1 MHRSVHRS
9 TGPQTTIKSKS
20 RDQEQCR
27 AEVAVVEE
35 LVQCYKALSD
45 HAAQEISP
53 EILLSP
59 ALHHDDQD
67 QEEYDI
73 QMMVN
78 SEHFVENQFKSPLN
92 FSRYENDAN
101 AIVLLLSV
109 NISHFP
115 FVRLM

>member
-1 MHRSVHRS
+1 M
-9 TGPQTTIKSKS
+9 
-20 RDQEQCR
+20 
-27 AEVAVVEE
+27 AVVEE
-35 LVQCYKALSD
+35 PAQCYKALSD

-67 QEEYDI
+67 QEKYDI
-73 QMMVN
+73 QMIVN
-78 SEHFVENQFKSPLN
+78 SEYFVEEQFKSPLN

-109 NISHFP
+109 ILIISHFP
-115 FVRLM
+115 FVRLT

>member
-1 MHRSVHRS
+1 MPYLVL
-9 TGPQTTIKSKS
+9 GIVGNNICKSALECSLFNWSPKALKGKS

-27 AEVAVVEE
+27 AGVAVVEE
-35 LVQCYKALSD
+35 RAQCYKALSD

-73 QMMVN
+73 QMIVN
-78 SEHFVENQFKSPLN
+78 SGH
-92 FSRYENDAN
+92 
-101 AIVLLLSV
+101 
-109 NISHFP
+109 
-115 FVRLM
+115 

>member
-1 MHRSVHRS
+1 M
-9 TGPQTTIKSKS
+9 
-20 RDQEQCR
+20 
-27 AEVAVVEE
+27 AVVEE
-35 LVQCYKALSD
+35 RAQCYKALSD

-78 SEHFVENQFKSPLN
+78 SEHFVENQCKSPLN
-92 FSRYENDAN
+92 FSRYENDADAN
-101 AIVLLLSV
+101 SAVTVSEHFSLSLRPPDL
-109 NISHFP
+109 NLNTETCKAH
-115 FVRLM
+115 LH

>member
-1 MHRSVHRS
+1 M
-9 TGPQTTIKSKS
+9 PWN

-35 LVQCYKALSD
+35 LAQCYKALSD

-73 QMMVN
+73 QMIVN
-78 SEHFVENQFKSPLN
+78 SEHFAEDQCKSALN
-92 FSRYENDAN
+92 FSRYEYDAN

-109 NISHFP
+109 IISHFP
-115 FVRLM
+115 FVRLT

>member
-1 MHRSVHRS
+1 MLQSAVRSR
-9 TGPQTTIKSKS
+9 GPRNIA
-20 RDQEQCR
+20 RD
-27 AEVAVVEE
+27 
-35 LVQCYKALSD
+35 LTFS
-45 HAAQEISP
+45 
-53 EILLSP
+53 
-59 ALHHDDQD
+59 ALHHGDKD

-73 QMMVN
+73 QMIVN

>member
-1 MHRSVHRS
+1 M
-9 TGPQTTIKSKS
+9 
-20 RDQEQCR
+20 
-27 AEVAVVEE
+27 AVVEE
-35 LVQCYKALSD
+35 VAQCYKALSD

-73 QMMVN
+73 QMIVI
-78 SEHFVENQFKSPLN
+78 SEEHFVEDQCKSPLN
-92 FSRYENDAN
+92 FSRYENDAY
-101 AIVLLLSV
+101 AILLLRSV

-115 FVRLM
+115 FVLKTEA

>member
-1 MHRSVHRS
+1 M
-9 TGPQTTIKSKS
+9 
-20 RDQEQCR
+20 
-27 AEVAVVEE
+27 AVVEE
-35 LVQCYKALSD
+35 RAQCYKALSD

-73 QMMVN
+73 QMIVN
-78 SEHFVENQFKSPLN
+78 SGHWTLN
-92 FSRYENDAN
+92 N
-101 AIVLLLSV
+101 AKVPSISADIVLLLSV

-115 FVRLM
+115 FVRVT